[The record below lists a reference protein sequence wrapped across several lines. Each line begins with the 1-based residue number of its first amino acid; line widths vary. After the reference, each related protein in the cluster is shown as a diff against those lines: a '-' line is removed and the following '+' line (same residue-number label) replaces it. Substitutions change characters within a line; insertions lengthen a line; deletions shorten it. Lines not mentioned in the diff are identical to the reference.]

1 MLTIKNVG
9 ISAVATSVPRECVN
23 NYDLSER
30 YGESEIKKLISS
42 IGVEE
47 RRISNKTITSADLC
61 LDAARNLFDVTL
73 IAAED
78 IQAVIFVS
86 QTSEYQLP
94 ATACILQDKLK
105 IPTSA
110 LAFDINM
117 GCSGYVYGLQVAS
130 SLVSTGLKHVLL
142 LVGDTISKIVKPGD
156 RSTELLFGDAGT
168 ATLVSFDPDSELA
181 FKLGTDGAGFNH
193 IIAKQ
198 PILSNPLKGRADHYS
213 FLEMDGGEVFSF
225 TLKTVPRLVNGFLAE
240 LELTPDQVDNCFYH
254 QANHFMLKHLLK
266 KSKFNP
272 SQVPI
277 SIDKYGNT
285 SGASIPVTLCAV
297 PCSAYES
304 TLLVG
309 FGVGLS
315 WGAAFCDLSHT
326 KILPIKE
333 LSKNE

>member
-1 MLTIKNVG
+1 MLTIKNVS

-23 NYDLSER
+23 NYDLSEK
-30 YGESEIKKLISS
+30 YGESEIRKLISS

-47 RRISNKTITSADLC
+47 RRVSNETTTSADLC
-61 LDAARNLFDVTL
+61 LDAARNLFDNTL
-73 IAAED
+73 ITVED

-94 ATACILQDKLK
+94 ATACILQKELN

-142 LVGDTISKIVKPGD
+142 LVGDTISKIVRPDD

-168 ATLVSFDPDSELA
+168 ATLVSFAKDSNMTFE
-181 FKLGTDGAGFNH
+181 LGTDGSGFNH

-198 PILSNPLKGRADHYS
+198 PISSNPLKGRADHYS

-225 TLKTVPRLVNGFLAE
+225 TLKTVPKLVNGFLTE
-240 LELTPDQVDNCFYH
+240 LALAPEKVDNCFYH

-266 KSKFNP
+266 KSKFTP

-277 SIDKYGNT
+277 SIGKYGNT
-285 SGASIPVTLCAV
+285 SGASIPVTLCAA
-297 PCSAYES
+297 PCSTYKN

-315 WGAAFCDLSHT
+315 WGAVYCDLSQT
-326 KILPIKE
+326 LILPIKE
-333 LSKNE
+333 LSNDE